1 MQSILQERRSSQN
14 SVIIKKKKFFL
25 DCLRHLYGRKT
36 DSNSSKDMQ
45 KDKASRQMCVD
56 LKQSEGALEEPSHSG
71 VMRDGAKLAQFTHR
85 F

>member
-14 SVIIKKKKFFL
+14 SVIIQKKKKFFL

-56 LKQSEGALEEPSHSG
+56 IKQ
-71 VMRDGAKLAQFTHR
+71 
-85 F
+85 